1 MLSTAA
7 LPRSGLVGL
16 MLVVAAA
23 LAVFSGPS
31 GVMAQTPDGPQ
42 VLSTQ
47 QRNDFPSLVEF
58 TALVENGA
66 DVESAI
72 LFYTVLPEGA
82 LTRLAADL
90 TRGDVARLSATIS
103 TNRRSIY
110 IPVGADFEWFWEL
123 TTTDGATIQTDPQ
136 IYRYEDPRYD
146 WQAVTYGTLS
156 VFYYAD
162 RSGAERLLEAG
173 SEVLAEMSALLNVSL
188 EMPVSIY
195 VWQHPSDAVGVERV
209 QSEVF
214 EELVITGGTRVLA
227 DLLHVFQPTRWVVRH
242 ELTHILTKL
251 AGDGGIGQL
260 PAWLDEGTATYAEGD
275 WRNRRGR
282 ALNFAVNN
290 DQLLSILSLGS
301 ATNIPGQVDIFYGQ
315 SGALVTYLIDEF
327 GPAQFAALFAVFKH
341 GSTADNAL
349 IDVYGFDRD
358 ALDARFRVTLG
369 LEPRVIQ
376 PAQDPEAPAD
386 ALAEAQGAGETGAD
400 LAPAPDAS
408 RTPDDVAARR
418 EEIDARNATRR
429 PAPLFSTGSD
439 FPWEAVVTVLSGVL
453 LLASTMLFWRIMTRD
468 RAPLATAQ
476 GGATGAW
483 TPPPEGCS
491 TDAAGA
497 SDAAA
502 SSQRPLTWGAHAAPA
517 ERPTMPTAPET
528 PRDGWQGW
536 RSRDQDAS
544 GGTSDLPDG
553 D

>member
-110 IPVGADFEWFWEL
+110 IPAGADFEWFWEL

-209 QSEVF
+209 QSEAF
-214 EELVITGGTRVLA
+214 DELVN
-227 DLLHVFQPTRWVVRH
+227 HRWHAR
-242 ELTHILTKL
+242 
-251 AGDGGIGQL
+251 
-260 PAWLDEGTATYAEGD
+260 P
-275 WRNRRGR
+275 RRPFAR
-282 ALNFAVNN
+282 LSAHAL
-290 DQLLSILSLGS
+290 G
-301 ATNIPGQVDIFYGQ
+301 
-315 SGALVTYLIDEF
+315 
-327 GPAQFAALFAVFKH
+327 GPA
-341 GSTADNAL
+341 
-349 IDVYGFDRD
+349 
-358 ALDARFRVTLG
+358 
-369 LEPRVIQ
+369 
-376 PAQDPEAPAD
+376 
-386 ALAEAQGAGETGAD
+386 
-400 LAPAPDAS
+400 
-408 RTPDDVAARR
+408 
-418 EEIDARNATRR
+418 
-429 PAPLFSTGSD
+429 
-439 FPWEAVVTVLSGVL
+439 
-453 LLASTMLFWRIMTRD
+453 
-468 RAPLATAQ
+468 
-476 GGATGAW
+476 
-483 TPPPEGCS
+483 
-491 TDAAGA
+491 
-497 SDAAA
+497 
-502 SSQRPLTWGAHAAPA
+502 
-517 ERPTMPTAPET
+517 
-528 PRDGWQGW
+528 
-536 RSRDQDAS
+536 
-544 GGTSDLPDG
+544 
-553 D
+553 